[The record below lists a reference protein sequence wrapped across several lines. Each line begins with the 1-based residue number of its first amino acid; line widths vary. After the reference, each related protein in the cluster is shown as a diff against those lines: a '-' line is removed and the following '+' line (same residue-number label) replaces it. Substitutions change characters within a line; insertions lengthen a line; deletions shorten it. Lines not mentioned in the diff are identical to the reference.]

1 MEARLE
7 NKHNSRAN
15 WCNKNHN
22 RLYRD
27 SMIEFELEFNIAVEI
42 RLKNTHC
49 MPPWGTSYTVA
60 GPLKPP
66 TMTSLPVGTE
76 VAVTTSMEKRT
87 RARVKKEEIF
97 NIIISDEDWISYN
110 ADSYSKGK
118 GRREILVECNHLK
131 LIYNSKENEYT
142 WKSPPRAA
150 TLETSHIDKLLR
162 RKRTWRP
169 TFLIKELA
177 KSLAVLRRFHTAR
190 RQIKPL
196 VQHPYVTR
204 YNFLILSYPW
214 FWDYRQSALAGSML
228 SWGGRI
234 LAGGSSVWGRLG

>member
-15 WCNKNHN
+15 RCNKNHN
-22 RLYRD
+22 RLYGD

-42 RLKNTHC
+42 ILKNTHC

-76 VAVTTSMEKRT
+76 VAVTTSTEKRT
-87 RARVKKEEIF
+87 RARVKKEENF
-97 NIIISDEDWISYN
+97 NIIISDEDWIVS
-110 ADSYSKGK
+110 SKGK
-118 GRREILVECNHLK
+118 ERREILVECNHLK
-131 LIYNSKENEYT
+131 LIYKSKENEYT
-142 WKSPPRAA
+142 WKSPPPSCHLGNLPYRQDAEKEKDMETDLPYQGTCQVTGSSVPVSHCTTTNKICCA
-150 TLETSHIDKLLR
+150 TSLCI
-162 RKRTWRP
+162 P
-169 TFLIKELA
+169 IQFLD
-177 KSLAVLRRFHTAR
+177 
-190 RQIKPL
+190 
-196 VQHPYVTR
+196 
-204 YNFLILSYPW
+204 LI

>member
-1 MEARLE
+1 MIILSFNLPTQIRKPPEKYESSVMEARLE

-118 GRREILVECNHLK
+118 ERREILVECNHLK
-131 LIYNSKENEYT
+131 LIYKSKENEYT
-142 WKSPPRAA
+142 WKSPLPPELPPWKPPISTSCWEGKGHGDRPSLSRNLPSHWQFCAGF
-150 TLETSHIDKLLR
+150 TLHNDK
-162 RKRTWRP
+162 
-169 TFLIKELA
+169 
-177 KSLAVLRRFHTAR
+177 
-190 RQIKPL
+190 
-196 VQHPYVTR
+196 
-204 YNFLILSYPW
+204 
-214 FWDYRQSALAGSML
+214 
-228 SWGGRI
+228 
-234 LAGGSSVWGRLG
+234 